1 MKTYL
6 DCIPCFMNQA
16 FRAGKTATKDESV
29 IKRILDETGAMISSI
44 PMEQT
49 PPETGAMI
57 YKRISEITGNDDPYH
72 EIKQNNIEHA
82 LSLYPELKSRVKKSD
97 DSLLTAIRLAVAGN
111 VIDLGIDKE
120 FDIVR
125 DVEKILVQDFAVFDY
140 EMFKSK
146 LSSSKNILYL
156 GDNSG
161 EAVFDKIL
169 IEELNIPIIF
179 ATRETP
185 IINDLTIKE
194 AKQIGIDKI
203 AEVISSGSKA
213 PGTILGQCNDEF
225 IKLFNNAD
233 MIISKGQGNYEALS
247 DVDRDIFF
255 LLKAKCPVVARHLNV
270 KVDDIIFKYD
280 QEIK

>member
-1 MKTYL
+1 
-6 DCIPCFMNQA
+6 MNQA
-16 FRAGKTATKDESV
+16 FRAGKTATKNESV
-29 IKRILDETGAMISSI
+29 IKKILDETGAMISNI

-57 YKRISEITGNDDPYH
+57 YKRISEITGNSDPYH
-72 EIKQNNIEHA
+72 DIKQKNIEHA
-82 LSLYPELKSRVKKSD
+82 LSLYPELKSRVEKSND
-97 DSLLTAIRLAVAGN
+97 PLLTAIRLAVAGN

-146 LSSSKNILYL
+146 LNSSKNILYL

-161 EAVFDKIL
+161 EGVFDKIL
-169 IEELNIPIIF
+169 IEELNIPVIF
-179 ATRETP
+179 VTRETP

-213 PGTILGQCNDEF
+213 PGTILNQCNDEF
-225 IKLFNNAD
+225 IELFNNAD
-233 MIISKGQGNYEALS
+233 MVISKGQGNYEALS
-247 DVDRDIFF
+247 DIDRDIFF
-255 LLKAKCPVVARHLNV
+255 LLKSKCPVVARHLNV
-270 KVDDIIFKYD
+270 NVDDIIFKYD

>member
-1 MKTYL
+1 
-6 DCIPCFMNQA
+6 MNQA
-16 FRAGKTATKDESV
+16 FRAGKTATKDKAV
-29 IKRILDETGAMISSI
+29 IKRILNETGAMISSI

-57 YKRISEITGNDDPYH
+57 YKRISEITGNFDPYH
-72 EIKQNNIEHA
+72 EIKQKNIEHA
-82 LSLYPELKSRVKKSD
+82 LSLYPELKSRVKNSD
-97 DSLLTAIRLAVAGN
+97 DPLLTAIRLAVAGN

-140 EMFKSK
+140 EIFKSK
-146 LSSSKNILYL
+146 LNSSKNILYL

-169 IEELNIPIIF
+169 IEELNVPVIF
-179 ATRETP
+179 VTREIP

-213 PGTILGQCNDEF
+213 PGTILGQCNEEF
-225 IKLFNNAD
+225 IELFNNAD

-247 DVDRDIFF
+247 DIDRDIFF

-270 KVDDIIFKYD
+270 MVDDIIFKYN
-280 QEIK
+280 KGK